1 MPRKPTTPRPSKA
14 DLTRARATMR
24 ALGVAV
30 LYGNG
35 DGAYFRTQA
44 AALAYNAGESS
55 TLLTYPLT

>member
-1 MPRKPTTPRPSKA
+1 
-14 DLTRARATMR
+14 MR

-44 AALAYNAGESS
+44 AALAYNGGESS